1 MAHSCCWIRGAE
13 KAAISAALS
22 GDAMGCRKEQGASS
36 LLAPYL
42 VFNSPRKSGNALS
55 RIGFAADTVAVGVPC
70 WRVVRVARV
79 DFVPNFRAG
88 STRSTTGWCR
98 GVLLLSRRC

>member
-1 MAHSCCWIRGAE
+1 
-13 KAAISAALS
+13 
-22 GDAMGCRKEQGASS
+22 MGCRKEQGASS

-70 WRVVRVARV
+70 WRVVRVARIN
-79 DFVPNFRAG
+79 FVPNFGTG
-88 STRSTTGWCR
+88 STRSTTGWR
-98 GVLLLSRRC
+98 WVVLLLGRRRYELLCNLWCHFI